1 MNNTA
6 ANDSGSSAEQV
17 YFLTQFVGIKVIF
30 DGKRIGK
37 LSDFLIIDKDKI
49 AEVTHLY
56 ISRPFG
62 DKSLVIPWEKV
73 KSIDQKE
80 AVVDI
85 ENIERYEGEPPDGA
99 VLLKDHILDKRVLDV
114 ADREVEV
121 VYDVK
126 MVKRGGKLY
135 VVDVDLSKYG
145 LLRRVGLKW
154 LADFLYSLADRIR
167 KQMIAWDYV
176 QPLPEQISSF
186 TGDIKLKVL
195 KEKLSEMPP
204 VDLADILEELDHN
217 QRVAIFDELDTER
230 ASDTLEEL
238 DPKVQ
243 RDMIASLK
251 KERAAQL
258 INEMTPGQAADL
270 LSVLPWWEVKAILK
284 LLNKDTAGKIQSILQ
299 QQEEKA
305 VDFASLNYLQFLP
318 ETTVEQARRN
328 FQRSAKNKSAITY
341 IYVVD
346 TEGRLLGVTH
356 LSELLRAEPPE
367 LLKDIMTTNVI
378 CLSPK
383 STLKQASEMFARYG
397 FRALPIKDQHGK
409 MLGVI
414 PYRDVMNLKHLF
426 I

>member
-1 MNNTA
+1 MNNIA
-6 ANDSGSSAEQV
+6 ANNPANTEQI
-17 YFLTQFVGIKVIF
+17 YFLTQFIGIKVIF
-30 DGKRIGK
+30 AGKRIGK

-56 ISRPFG
+56 VARPFG
-62 DKSLVIPWEKV
+62 DKTLVIPWEKV
-73 KSIDQKE
+73 KSIDEKE

-85 ENIERYEGEPPDGA
+85 ENIEKYEGEPADAA
-99 VLLKDHILDKRVLDV
+99 VLLKDHIMDKRVLDV
-114 ADREVEV
+114 EDREVEV

-126 MVKRGGKLY
+126 MAKRGGKLY
-135 VVDVDLSKYG
+135 VIDVDLSKYG

-154 LADFLYSLADRIR
+154 LADFLYSLAYGIR
-167 KQMIAWDYV
+167 NQTIAWDYV
-176 QPLPEQISSF
+176 QPLPEKLSSF
-186 TGDIKLKVL
+186 NGDIKLKVL
-195 KEKLSEMPP
+195 KEKLSEMPT

-217 QRVAIFDELDTER
+217 QRVAVFNELDTEK

-270 LSVLPWWEVKAILK
+270 LSVLPWWEIKSILK
-284 LLNKDTAGKIQSILQ
+284 LLTKETADKIQSILQ
-299 QQEEKA
+299 QQEEKII
-305 VDFASLNYLQFLP
+305 DFSSLNYLNFSP
-318 ETTVEQARRN
+318 ETTVEQVRRG
-328 FQRSAKNKSAITY
+328 FQRAAKNKSAITY

-346 TEGRLLGVTH
+346 AQGRLLGVID
-356 LSELLRAEPPE
+356 LSELLRAEPE
-367 LLKDIMTTNVI
+367 ALLKDIMTENVI
-378 CLSPK
+378 CLSPE
-383 STLKQASEMFARYG
+383 STLKEASEMFARYG
-397 FRALPIKDQHGK
+397 FRALPIKNKDEK
-409 MLGVI
+409 MMGII